1 MNMRIPFLILMCLGH
16 SHFSISQSRTGTELF
31 KRGDTLAK
39 VEKYQQ
45 ALVWFAKAVERFQSE
60 KNPKEALHALDAV
73 RNCNQNLFHFDEALA
88 AAERAMLLNRDSLK
102 NSFRYSN
109 VQYRGYRNTYR
120 YDAATID
127 YLWSLI
133 NVIEQWP
140 QGHRDIFLQRSLYQD
155 LCKNFR
161 TYSIKN
167 IHLNDSL
174 SLLNKT
180 ISANSLRWLIEIK
193 WPAHIPVEESERSS
207 LQRDSILAQKYF
219 DASLKGSDS
228 SISYL
233 CKSVILQLKT
243 NTWRPDLVYT
253 FLRSA
258 MRRDPAKNWYS
269 SLVYYFE
276 TNLNFD
282 SAFFY
287 VDRAKHS
294 WWVKNDII
302 RAKAK
307 SFSNRKQAISATLK
321 TDTILAHGYFEK
333 AIQFEKA
340 KKYDSA
346 INNHQ
351 KAARIFLRYNCW
363 EKYIEET
370 GRSIEMSAI
379 YNTYDSQNFEYNFN
393 NLLEIALI
401 LFEEKSNVITTIY
414 ARLAKGQES
423 ELLYEDALKSYKK
436 ALANYST
443 KSNSGN
449 VAVLTVSIARVYAK
463 LGDDDEAF
471 QYFNRALEIITN
483 SKAPD
488 NALIAEVYEGLYRYY
503 LNHDNF
509 MESLSYL
516 EKASAAKG
524 DLVNE
529 KDNAAK
535 YNVLRAGIYHRMG
548 KADLAIDFYRRTIQY
563 YRGTKDWDHELG
575 AINGISSVL
584 FDKELWKEL
593 DKALRRADYLIV
605 QNSSFRVRTTLNAVR
620 TMNFIASHFGPA
632 SKKLMYYDR
641 AIELNAGGQF
651 NEGMYEIKE
660 ERRLDDG
667 YMAGEKW
674 LMANDPDYLRN
685 KNGGFGYYIDE
696 NELLKSYWEKAM
708 VLKKVFLEKK
718 DTDYVLESL
727 WYYQKCDTLID
738 RLYQSS
744 PGQATKVKLS
754 NWRVYLSEES
764 IGVSLLAFTATK
776 DPKYKEAAF
785 HFMEKDKAGQLLEA
799 VSESHAV
806 LSGGVPDSLVEKET
820 RLKNAIHYLEQQLA
834 GKKMR
839 NDSSGVRQIQNAI
852 LESQRDHETII
863 AVMETDCPNYFSLKH
878 KSPVTTSKP
887 VQANIK
893 EGQAMLEFML
903 GYTASYA
910 AVITSTSLDFVALPH
925 DTLLHKYVVALRNS
939 IILRSREDF
948 IKFSSLV
955 YKNVFQPMEE
965 QLSGKGIKELIIV
978 PDDFLGYVPFEALV
992 SNGEGENYSQFN
1004 YLIKKYLIS
1013 YSYSASLYIQN
1024 KETKAD
1030 IKGSS
1035 YVAFAPVFNDVN
1047 HTNFLVKGC
1056 SRFYDNTNYETTATR
1071 AFSRD
1076 GKYISPLPGTEEEVK
1091 GISKL
1096 VTDKNLFAK
1105 YFLFKEAREEVIKSG
1120 ELSKYRFIHF
1130 ATHGI
1135 INDNYPELSGLLLS
1149 QDSTSREDGILYTG
1163 EIYGLKLNAELV
1175 VLSACETGLGK
1186 IVKGEGIMGLTRGWI
1201 YAGAKN
1207 VIVTLWKVSD
1217 QSTVDLMIDFYNH
1230 LISGNGITY
1239 SLREAKFELIKN
1251 PEYAEPYFWAPF
1263 ILIGN

>member
-1 MNMRIPFLILMCLGH
+1 MRISFLILMFLGY
-16 SHFSISQSRTGTELF
+16 SHFSIAQVRTGTELF
-31 KRGDTLAK
+31 KRGDTLVK
-39 VEKYQQ
+39 KEKYQQ

-60 KNPKEALHALDAV
+60 KNPKETLRALDAI
-73 RNCNQNLFHFDEALA
+73 RSCHQNLYHFDEALA
-88 AAERAMLLNRDSLK
+88 AAERALLLNRDSLK
-102 NSFRYSN
+102 NSVRYFN
-109 VQYRGYRNTYR
+109 VEYRGYRNTYR
-120 YDAATID
+120 WDAATID

-133 NVIEQWP
+133 KVIEQWP
-140 QGHRDIFLQRSLYQD
+140 QGHRETFTLRSLYQD

-161 TYSIKN
+161 AYSIKY
-167 IHLNDSL
+167 IRQSDSL
-174 SLLNKT
+174 CLLEK
-180 ISANSLRWLIEIK
+180 SHCANSLRRLIEIK
-193 WPAHIPVEESERSS
+193 WPAHIPVEESERPS
-207 LQRDSILAQKYF
+207 LQRDTVLAQKYF
-219 DASLKGSDS
+219 DAALHGNDS

-233 CKSVILQLKT
+233 CKSAVLKLKT
-243 NTWRPDLVYT
+243 NTWKPNLVHT

-258 MRRDPAKNWYS
+258 MRKGPARKWYG
-269 SLVYYFE
+269 SLAYYFE

-287 VDRAKHS
+287 ADKSEHS

-302 RAKAK
+302 EAKVK
-307 SFSNRKQAISATLK
+307 SFSNHKQPISPTLK
-321 TDTILAHGYFEK
+321 TDTILAHSYFEK
-333 AIQFEKA
+333 AIQFEKQ

-346 INNHQ
+346 MNNHQ
-351 KAARIFLRYNCW
+351 KAARIFLKYNCW

-370 GRSIEMSAI
+370 GKSIEMSAV
-379 YNTYDSQNFEYNFN
+379 YNADDSQNFEYNLN
-393 NLLEIALI
+393 NLLEVARI
-401 LFEEKSNVITTIY
+401 LYEEKSNVITTIY
-414 ARLAKGQES
+414 SRLAKGQES
-423 ELLYEDALKSYKK
+423 QLFYEDALKFYKK
-436 ALANYST
+436 ALANYGT

-449 VAVLTVSIARVYAK
+449 VATLMASIARVYAK
-463 LGDDDEAF
+463 IGDDDQAF
-471 QYFNRALEIITN
+471 QYFNRALEIVTN
-483 SKAPD
+483 TKTG
-488 NALIAEVYEGLYRYY
+488 NAVIAEVCEGLFQYY
-503 LNHDNF
+503 LDHDNF
-509 MESLSYL
+509 SESLRYL
-516 EKASAAKG
+516 EKAAAAKG

-529 KDNAAK
+529 KDNVAK
-535 YNVLRAGIYHRMG
+535 YNVLRADIYYRMG
-548 KADLAIDFYRRTIQY
+548 KADLAIDFYRKAIQY

-593 DKALRRADYLIV
+593 DKDLRRAETLIV
-605 QNSSFRVRTTLNAVR
+605 QNSSFGVRMTLNAVR
-620 TMNFIASHFGPA
+620 AMNFIASHFGPA

-641 AIELNAGGQF
+641 AIELNAGGLF
-651 NEGMYEIKE
+651 NEGMYEVKE

-667 YMAGEKW
+667 YMKGEKW
-674 LMANDPDYLRN
+674 LLANDRDYAIY
-685 KNGGFGYYIDE
+685 KNGGFGYYTDE

-708 VLKKVFLEKK
+708 VLKQVYLENK
-718 DTDYVLESL
+718 DKDYILESL
-727 WYYQKCDTLID
+727 WFYQKCDTLID
-738 RLYQSS
+738 RLYQNS
-744 PGQATKVKLS
+744 PSQATKVKLS

-764 IGVSLLAFTATK
+764 IGVSLLAFDVTK
-776 DPKYKEAAF
+776 DPKYKEVAF
-785 HFMEKDKAGQLLEA
+785 HFMEKIKAGQLLEA
-799 VSESHAV
+799 VSESQAV

-820 RLKNAIHYLEQQLA
+820 WLKNSIHYLEQQLA

-852 LESQRDHETII
+852 LESQSDHETII
-863 AVMETDCPNYFSLKH
+863 ALMETNSPNYFSLKH

-887 VQANIK
+887 VQASLK
-893 EGQAMLEFML
+893 EGQAMVEYML

-910 AVITSTSLDFVALPH
+910 AVITSTSLDFVTLPH
-925 DTLLHKYVVALRNS
+925 DTLLHKYVVGLRNS
-939 IILRSREDF
+939 IILRSKEDF

-955 YKNVFQPMEE
+955 YKNVFQSLEE

-992 SNGEGENYSQFN
+992 TNGEGENYNQFN

-1024 KETKAD
+1024 KESRAD

-1056 SRFYDNTNYETTATR
+1056 NRFYDNTNYETTATR

-1105 YFLFKEAREEVIKSG
+1105 YFLFKDAREEVIKSG
-1120 ELSKYRFIHF
+1120 ELSKYRYIHF

-1239 SLREAKFELIKN
+1239 SLREAKLELIKN

>member
-1 MNMRIPFLILMCLGH
+1 MNMRISFLILMLLGY
-16 SHFSISQSRTGTELF
+16 SYFSISQSHTGSELF

-39 VEKYQQ
+39 AEKYQQ

-60 KNPKEALHALDAV
+60 KNPKETLHALDAV
-73 RNCNQNLFHFDEALA
+73 RVCHQNLFHFDEALVV
-88 AAERAMLLNRDSLK
+88 AERAMLLNRDSLK
-102 NSFRYSN
+102 NSFRYFN
-109 VQYRGYRNTYR
+109 VEFRGSRNTYR
-120 YDAATID
+120 WDAATID

-133 NVIEQWP
+133 KVTEQWP
-140 QGHRDIFLQRSLYQD
+140 QGHREIYLLKSLYQD

-167 IHLNDSL
+167 IRASDSL
-174 SLLNKT
+174 YLLKKT
-180 ISANSLRWLIEIK
+180 SSANSLRRLSEIK
-193 WPAHIPVEESERSS
+193 WPAHIPVEESERAS
-207 LQRDSILAQKYF
+207 LQRDTILAQKYF
-219 DASLKGSDS
+219 DASLHGNDS

-233 CKSVILQLKT
+233 CKSAILKLMT
-243 NTWRPDLVYT
+243 NTWKSDLVYT
-253 FLRSA
+253 FLRNA
-258 MRRDPAKNWYS
+258 MKKGPAKNWYS
-269 SLVYYFE
+269 SLAYYFE

-287 VDRAKHS
+287 ANKTEHS

-302 RAKAK
+302 LAKAK
-307 SFSNRKQAISATLK
+307 NFSNHKQAISATLK
-321 TDTILAHGYFEK
+321 TDTILAHRYFER
-333 AIQFEKA
+333 ATQFERA

-346 INNHQ
+346 IENHQ
-351 KAARIFLRYNCW
+351 KAARLFLRHNCW
-363 EKYIEET
+363 EKYIDET
-370 GRSIEMSAI
+370 GRSIEMSAV
-379 YNTYDSQNFEYNFN
+379 YKADDSQNFEYNFN

-401 LFEEKSNVITTIY
+401 LFEEKNNVITTIY
-414 ARLAKGQES
+414 SRLARGQES
-423 ELLYEDALKSYKK
+423 ELFYEDALKSYKK
-436 ALANYST
+436 ALANYGT
-443 KSNSGN
+443 KSNSRN

-483 SKAPD
+483 SKVDYAV
-488 NALIAEVYEGLYRYY
+488 IAEVYEGLYRYH
-503 LNHDNF
+503 LDHDNF
-509 MESLSYL
+509 TESLRYL
-516 EKASAAKG
+516 EKASVAKG
-524 DLVNE
+524 DLANE

-535 YNVLRAGIYHRMG
+535 YNVLRGDIYYRMG
-548 KADLAIDFYRRTIQY
+548 KTDLALDFYRKAIQY

-575 AINGISSVL
+575 AINGISPVL

-593 DKALRRADYLIV
+593 DKHLRRADYLIV
-605 QNSSFRVRTTLNAVR
+605 QNASFGVRMTLNAVR
-620 TMNFIASHFGPA
+620 TMNFVASHFGPA

-641 AIELNAGGQF
+641 AIELNAGGLF

-685 KNGGFGYYIDE
+685 KNGGFGYYTDE

-708 VLKKVFLEKK
+708 VLKKVFLENK
-718 DTDYVLESL
+718 DTDYLLESL
-727 WYYQKCDTLID
+727 WFYQKCDTLID
-738 RLYQSS
+738 RLYQNS

-764 IGVSLLAFTATK
+764 IEVSLLAYDATK
-776 DPKYKEAAF
+776 DPKYKEVAF
-785 HFMEKDKAGQLLEA
+785 HFMEKEKAGQLLRA
-799 VSESHAV
+799 VSESQAV

-852 LESQRDHETII
+852 LESQRNHETII
-863 AVMETDCPNYFSLKH
+863 ARMETDCPNYFSLKH

-887 VQANIK
+887 VQSNLK

-910 AVITSTSLDFVALPH
+910 AVITSTSLDFVTLPH
-925 DTLLHKYVVALRNS
+925 DTLLHKYVIALRNS

-992 SNGEGENYSQFN
+992 INAEGENYSQFN
-1004 YLIKKYLIS
+1004 YLIKKYSIS

-1024 KETKAD
+1024 KETNAD

-1096 VTDKNLFAK
+1096 VTGKNLFAK

-1149 QDSTSREDGILYTG
+1149 QDSVSREDGILYTG

-1230 LISGNGITY
+1230 LLSRNGITY

-1251 PEYAEPYFWAPF
+1251 PAYAEPYFWAPF